1 MVSAFSSAGVWS
13 RNGLFSS
20 PCRFP
25 PSGPCSDLSP
35 IGSSSLTN
43 SLAACLRTRTT
54 ISIPHLEETLLRP
67 LPVLSLRPLF
77 RSPLPRDQWV
87 ELNISERHLLRVLY
101 PDMTRKSPRRL
112 TRFLVAMVAPKV
124 GWKWV
129 ITRTIPS
136 NALISPSLSCIL
148 FYKNQNQKKKN
159 LYNYT
164 SLF

>member
-35 IGSSSLTN
+35 IGSSSLTD
-43 SLAACLRTRTT
+43 SLAVCLRTRTT
-54 ISIPHLEETLLRP
+54 ISIPHLEESLLRP

-77 RSPLPRDQWV
+77 RSPLPRDRWV
-87 ELNISERHLLRVLY
+87 ELNLSERHLLRVLY

-112 TRFLVAMVAPKV
+112 TPFLVVMVAPKV

-129 ITRTIPS
+129 ITGTIPS
-136 NALISPSLSCIL
+136 DALISRLHSCIFL
-148 FYKNQNQKKKN
+148 LKKIKKKIK
-159 LYNYT
+159 LI
-164 SLF
+164 

>member
-148 FYKNQNQKKKN
+148 FYKNKNQKKK
-159 LYNYT
+159 LI
-164 SLF
+164 